1 MSVMT
6 SNCME
11 NKAGQEQLQG
21 EPYLFSDGFADCA
34 RLSPYSTEAELV
46 AALQKGD
53 KHACAVLVERYSRTV
68 YNVGLRI
75 LKDPRDAEEVLQE
88 TFIAA
93 CQKIQAF
100 RQDAKLS
107 TWLYR
112 VATNASLMLLRK
124 RKQTYSLD
132 EPLATQDGD
141 ELPRQLVD
149 WRFNP
154 RDLLLDSEMREYLR
168 VAVDKLPDKLRV
180 VFVLRDIEGLS
191 TQETADMLDISE
203 SAAKVRLHR
212 ARLQL
217 REDLN
222 LYFQQHE
229 TLLAPPAAG
238 NSL

>member
-1 MSVMT
+1 MNVIRSDC
-6 SNCME
+6 SE
-11 NKAGQEQLQG
+11 NKVRQGQLGG
-21 EPYLFSDGFADCA
+21 EPYLVSDSFTDCV
-34 RLSPYSTEAELV
+34 RVGMYDTEAELV
-46 AALQKGD
+46 AALQQGD
-53 KHACAVLVERYSRTV
+53 KHACAVLVERYSKTV

-75 LKDPRDAEEVLQE
+75 LRDRHDAEEVLQE

-93 CQKIQAF
+93 CQKIRAF

-124 RKQTYSLD
+124 RKRTYSLD
-132 EPLATQDGD
+132 EPFETQDGD
-141 ELPRQLVD
+141 QLPRQLID
-149 WRFNP
+149 WRFDP
-154 RDLLLDSEMREYLR
+154 RDLLLNNEMKEFLR
-168 VAVDKLPDKLRV
+168 VAVDRLPDKLRV

-191 TQETADMLDISE
+191 TQETADLLDISE

-222 LYFQQHE
+222 VYFQPHE
-229 TLLAPPAAG
+229 ELSATPTPAV
-238 NSL
+238 S